1 MTIGERINL
10 HRCGYTRAEIDALAA
25 AEKEELQQEAQ
36 TAAAPDVLP
45 NEAAPDV
52 LPTEAT
58 PAAFPETPNPNKEI
72 LDAINNLAAVIQSRN
87 VNTQQQPQ
95 PPQQTVNDLINTL

>member
-25 AEKEELQQEAQ
+25 AEKEELQQAAQPEAEPEEAPEAQ
-36 TAAAPDVLP
+36 PEAAAP
-45 NEAAPDV
+45 AAP
-52 LPTEAT
+52 AT
-58 PAAFPETPNPNKEI
+58 PQPNKEI

>member
-25 AEKEELQQEAQ
+25 AEKEELQQTAQ
-36 TAAAPDVLP
+36 PETVPEEQTETQQPTSAP
-45 NEAAPDV
+45 
-52 LPTEAT
+52 AT
-58 PAAFPETPNPNKEI
+58 PAALQPNKEI

>member
-25 AEKEELQQEAQ
+25 EEKEELQQAAQPEAN
-36 TAAAPDVLP
+36 PEESP
-45 NEAAPDV
+45 EAAPSQ
-52 LPTEAT
+52 
-58 PAAFPETPNPNKEI
+58 PETAKPTAPQPNKEI

-95 PPQQTVNDLINTL
+95 PSPQTVNDLINTL

>member
-25 AEKEELQQEAQ
+25 AEKEEQQAATQEAEPTEAQ
-36 TAAAPDVLP
+36 AAQPEEHPEAAAP
-45 NEAAPDV
+45 AAS
-52 LPTEAT
+52 TT
-58 PAAFPETPNPNKEI
+58 PQPNKEI

-95 PPQQTVNDLINTL
+95 PPQQTVTDLINTL

>member
-25 AEKEELQQEAQ
+25 AEKEELQQAAQPEAEQEEAPEAQ
-36 TAAAPDVLP
+36 PET
-45 NEAAPDV
+45 
-52 LPTEAT
+52 AT
-58 PAAFPETPNPNKEI
+58 PAALPETPNPNKEI

-95 PPQQTVNDLINTL
+95 QPQQTVNDLINTL

>member
-10 HRCGYTRAEIDALAA
+10 HRCGYTRAEIEALAA
-25 AEKEELQQEAQ
+25 EEKEELQQAAQ
-36 TAAAPDVLP
+36 P
-45 NEAAPDV
+45 EAAPEES
-52 LPTEAT
+52 PEAAPPQQEATT
-58 PAAFPETPNPNKEI
+58 PAALPETPQPNKEI

>member
-25 AEKEELQQEAQ
+25 AEKEELQQADPEDQPATD
-36 TAAAPDVLP
+36 TAP
-45 NEAAPDV
+45 EV
-52 LPTEAT
+52 LPTEAA
-58 PAAFPETPNPNKEI
+58 PAALPETVNPNKEI

-95 PPQQTVNDLINTL
+95 PSPQTVTDLINTL

>member
-10 HRCGYTRAEIDALAA
+10 HRCGYTRAEIEALAA
-25 AEKEELQQEAQ
+25 EEKEELQQAAQ
-36 TAAAPDVLP
+36 P
-45 NEAAPDV
+45 EAAPEES
-52 LPTEAT
+52 PEAAPQPET
-58 PAAFPETPNPNKEI
+58 AAPAAPQPNKEI

-95 PPQQTVNDLINTL
+95 PPQQTVTDLINTL

>member
-25 AEKEELQQEAQ
+25 AEKEELQQAAQPEAEPEEAPKVQ
-36 TAAAPDVLP
+36 PEAVSPAAPANP
-45 NEAAPDV
+45 Q
-52 LPTEAT
+52 
-58 PAAFPETPNPNKEI
+58 PNKEI

>member
-25 AEKEELQQEAQ
+25 AEKEELQQAAQ
-36 TAAAPDVLP
+36 PETTPDVMPEESSPDVLS
-45 NEAAPDV
+45 
-52 LPTEAT
+52 TEAT
-58 PAAFPETPNPNKEI
+58 RAALPETPNPNKEI

-95 PPQQTVNDLINTL
+95 QPPQTVNDLINTL

>member
-25 AEKEELQQEAQ
+25 AEKEELQQEA
-36 TAAAPDVLP
+36 APDVLP

-52 LPTEAT
+52 LPTDAT
-58 PAAFPETPNPNKEI
+58 PAALPETPNPNKEI

-95 PPQQTVNDLINTL
+95 QPPQTVNDLINTL

>member
-25 AEKEELQQEAQ
+25 AEKEELQQAAQPEAEPEEAPVTQ
-36 TAAAPDVLP
+36 PEAAAP
-45 NEAAPDV
+45 AAPQ
-52 LPTEAT
+52 
-58 PAAFPETPNPNKEI
+58 PNKEI

-95 PPQQTVNDLINTL
+95 QPQQTVNDLINTL

>member
-25 AEKEELQQEAQ
+25 AEKEELQQAAQPEAEPEEAPEAQ
-36 TAAAPDVLP
+36 PEAAAP
-45 NEAAPDV
+45 AAS
-52 LPTEAT
+52 TT
-58 PAAFPETPNPNKEI
+58 PQTNKEI

-95 PPQQTVNDLINTL
+95 QTQQTVNDLINTL

>member
-10 HRCGYTRAEIDALAA
+10 HRCGYTRAEIEALAA
-25 AEKEELQQEAQ
+25 EEKEELQQAAQ
-36 TAAAPDVLP
+36 P
-45 NEAAPDV
+45 EAAPEESPDAA
-52 LPTEAT
+52 PQQPETA
-58 PAAFPETPNPNKEI
+58 PAAPQPNKEI

>member
-25 AEKEELQQEAQ
+25 AEKEELQQAAQ
-36 TAAAPDVLP
+36 P
-45 NEAAPDV
+45 
-52 LPTEAT
+52 EAT
-58 PAAFPETPNPNKEI
+58 PDESTETVDSVTTQPEVTPAAPNPNKEI

-95 PPQQTVNDLINTL
+95 PQPQTVNDLINTL

>member
-25 AEKEELQQEAQ
+25 AEKEELQQAAQPEASPEESTDSASPQ
-36 TAAAPDVLP
+36 P
-45 NEAAPDV
+45 EAAP
-52 LPTEAT
+52 AT
-58 PAAFPETPNPNKEI
+58 PQPNKEI

>member
-25 AEKEELQQEAQ
+25 AEKEELQQAGASPEESTDSASPQ
-36 TAAAPDVLP
+36 P
-45 NEAAPDV
+45 EAAPAA
-52 LPTEAT
+52 PQPEAAT
-58 PAAFPETPNPNKEI
+58 AAPQPNKEI

-95 PPQQTVNDLINTL
+95 PSPQTVNDLINTL

>member
-25 AEKEELQQEAQ
+25 AEREELQQSAQ
-36 TAAAPDVLP
+36 T
-45 NEAAPDV
+45 EAAP
-52 LPTEAT
+52 EAQE
-58 PAAFPETPNPNKEI
+58 ETPEAQPEAAASAASTTPQPNKEI
-72 LDAINNLAAVIQSRN
+72 FDAINNLAAVIQSRN